1 MKLVELTKGY
11 FAIVDD
17 EDFDRVTRYE
27 WQTNYHHDEKIY
39 VTCGPYEDHPY
50 RKLHHFILDT
60 NEQVDHINRNGL
72 DNRKS
77 NLRLATTEQNCANRR
92 GWYNSE
98 SGFKGVTR
106 VGSGR
111 WQARYRGKQI
121 GTFDTTEEAARA
133 YDVEAFA
140 HMGEFAYLNF
150 PDALHETNAG
160 D

>member
-17 EDFDRVTRYE
+17 DDFERVTKYE

-50 RKLHHFILDT
+50 RKLHHFILNT
-60 NEQVDHINRNGL
+60 SEQVDHINRNGL
-72 DNRKS
+72 DNRKD

-92 GWYNSE
+92 GWKNSE
-98 SGFKGVTR
+98 SGYKGVTR
-106 VGSGR
+106 VTSSGR
-111 WQARYRGKQI
+111 WQARYRGEQL
-121 GTFDTTEEAARA
+121 GTFDTPEEAAKV
-133 YDVEAFA
+133 YDVAAFN
-140 HMGEFAYLNF
+140 HMGEFAFQNF
-150 PDALHETNAG
+150 PLHEVAVG